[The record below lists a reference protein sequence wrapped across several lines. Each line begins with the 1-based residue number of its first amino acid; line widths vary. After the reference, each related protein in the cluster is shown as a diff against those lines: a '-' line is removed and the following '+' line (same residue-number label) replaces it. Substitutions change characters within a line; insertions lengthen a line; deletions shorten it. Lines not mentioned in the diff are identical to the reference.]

1 LSGRFRPFVRSRSP
15 GGGTAP
21 DLPAWTKLAPRAIA
35 PTRTGL
41 LGRRSLKAR
50 EVRFES
56 LLGGPT
62 SPRVRRFAGYGA
74 GFGETD
80 FACRTLARGRQTT
93 GADAPL
99 ACLDEAR
106 RSRAK
111 SGWEAGIRTPITWFR
126 ATRSDLGGFGR
137 SWDLSVSLSN
147 SASIVRRCGAAS
159 VGFVRR
165 VSSFFHE
172 ARCSAVSRAGGLGRG
187 RPRRSTAGATD
198 ER

>member
-1 LSGRFRPFVRSRSP
+1 MSGRFRPFVRSRSP

-126 ATRSDLGGFGR
+126 ATGPTVERPPSTECRGGTNHIILSQRGLLQPAVGRQAFGTTR
-137 SWDLSVSLSN
+137 WGRASGRVAAPVVHSGPNRPAWLISSMS
-147 SASIVRRCGAAS
+147 SAS
-159 VGFVRR
+159 
-165 VSSFFHE
+165 
-172 ARCSAVSRAGGLGRG
+172 
-187 RPRRSTAGATD
+187 
-198 ER
+198 